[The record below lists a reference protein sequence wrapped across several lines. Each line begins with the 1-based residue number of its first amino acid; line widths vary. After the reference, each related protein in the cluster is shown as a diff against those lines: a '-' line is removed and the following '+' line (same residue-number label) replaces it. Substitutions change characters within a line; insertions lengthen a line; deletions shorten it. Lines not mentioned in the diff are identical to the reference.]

1 MVQVPSAAE
10 EMEEEEGQQQQS
22 SEMSELLEHFEEKML
37 RADMM
42 AGQAMQQV
50 QQPRQCT
57 VV

>member
-1 MVQVPSAAE
+1 MVQVPSAGE
-10 EMEEEEGQQQQS
+10 EMEEEEGQQQHS

-50 QQPRQCT
+50 QQQQCT